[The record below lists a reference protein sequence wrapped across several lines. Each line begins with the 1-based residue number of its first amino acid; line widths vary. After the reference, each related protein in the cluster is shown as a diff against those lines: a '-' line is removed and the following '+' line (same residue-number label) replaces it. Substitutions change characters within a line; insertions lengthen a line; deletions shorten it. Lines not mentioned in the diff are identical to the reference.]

1 MLPQWTHHLKDPEEK
16 KRFRSYIYNSKGVVD
31 RLLEIVSQREEEIN
45 AKEMDEESYDSP
57 SWAAL
62 QADRNGRRRELRW
75 MKQLITLDHKDKE

>member
-31 RLLEIVSQREEEIN
+31 RLLEMLNQREEEIN

-75 MKQLITLDHKDKE
+75 MKQLITLDQKDKE

>member
-31 RLLEIVSQREEEIN
+31 RLLEMVNQREEEIN

-75 MKQLITLDHKDKE
+75 MKQLITLDQKDKE